1 MKAIHAEMSGFVDK
15 FTWIGCFCV
24 NFLTIKEFCCIG
36 VYKAV
41 NSEVVLEDYSILNS
55 RTCMTCVCSL
65 FSKLEMVIPLS
76 SHYPNGTLPLPP
88 PRKA

>member
-55 RTCMTCVCSL
+55 RTLHDLCL
-65 FSKLEMVIPLS
+65 
-76 SHYPNGTLPLPP
+76 
-88 PRKA
+88 